1 MYYDFYFYIISIIL
15 VSVVLN
21 LWLIFWIVREV
32 EFVYNGLCSYM
43 KFKLFNFV
51 NLILMIG
58 RIIWGGGDK
67 FKINIFF

>member
-1 MYYDFYFYIISIIL
+1 M
-15 VSVVLN
+15 
-21 LWLIFWIVREV
+21 REV

-58 RIIWGGGDK
+58 RIIWGGGGVNLKMVIRLVCKDVENFLK
-67 FKINIFF
+67 SRDFVVIF

>member
-58 RIIWGGGDK
+58 RIIWGGDK